1 MAMGDSSFEVSDDWE
16 LILVAPKVK
25 KIGRAKT
32 TADTTPSHFFSEG
45 EKSLADAWLLESRA
59 CANDVNVATEAIIR

>member
-1 MAMGDSSFEVSDDWE
+1 MVMGDSSFEASDGCE

-32 TADTTPSHFFSEG
+32 SADTSPSHFFSEG
-45 EKSLADAWLLESRA
+45 EKSLAETWLLESRA
-59 CANDVNVATEAIIR
+59 CANDVNFGDDNIIR